1 MKKLIIAFV
10 ALLLLYSCDKNES
23 KTNLHLTG
31 NIKGLKKGTLY
42 IQRVVDTSLVAI
54 DTLVIDGNSTFESD
68 LNIESPEMLYLFL
81 DRGVSN
87 SMDNNI
93 LFFAEPGKMNID
105 TNLDSFI
112 ASAKITGSKNHA
124 KYEEYKKINVRFR
137 DENLDMIAL
146 KFKAVKSNNP
156 KALDSLNAK
165 QDNNTK
171 RKYLFATNF
180 AINNSDYEVSP
191 YIALSDIYDINI
203 KYLDTI
209 QKSMSPKV
217 AKSLYGKKLTEY
229 VARIKKQE

>member
-1 MKKLIIAFV
+1 MKKTIIALV
-10 ALLLLYSCDKNES
+10 TLLILSSCNKNDS

-54 DTLVIDGNSTFESD
+54 DTLVIDGNSKFETD
-68 LNIESPEMLYLFL
+68 LNLESPEMLYLFL

-87 SMDNNI
+87 SMDNNL
-93 LFFAEPGKMNID
+93 LFFAEPGIINID

-112 ASAKITGSKNHA
+112 ASAKITGSKNQDI
-124 KYEEYKKINVRFR
+124 YEEYKKINTRFR
-137 DENLDMIAL
+137 DQNLDMIQQ
-146 KFKAVKSNNP
+146 KFNAIKSNNQ
-156 KALDSLNAK
+156 KALDSLNVS
-165 QDNNTK
+165 QESNTK

-180 AINNSDYEVSP
+180 ALNNREYEVAP
-191 YIALSDIYDINI
+191 YIALSDIYDINV

-209 QKSMSPKV
+209 QKAMSPKV

-229 VARIKKQE
+229 VAKVKAQK